1 VKWRQLPPLASELQQ
16 LDRAYPRRIRGRD
29 ELLAGSARKAA
40 PLDGDAQAIKFKA
53 RNAGQPGEGGGRLGA
68 PVIQIPG
75 IGGKVDFDKRWGD
88 SASDSLTCGPFA
100 EDLHH

>member
-1 VKWRQLPPLASELQQ
+1 VKWRQLPPPASELQQ

-29 ELLAGSARKAA
+29 KPLAGSARKTA
-40 PLDGDAQAIKFKA
+40 PLDGDAQAIKA
-53 RNAGQPGEGGGRLGA
+53 RNAGQPGAGGGRLGA
-68 PVIQIPG
+68 PVIQIPS

-88 SASDSLTCGPFA
+88 SVSDSVTCGPFA